1 MSEKLLGRNCSW
13 CSWATPSETRHN
25 LELCHSCAEHFDD
38 GATNE
43 RERIIAILERD
54 ADEWYRLGNRH
65 TGNAIKLAI
74 WLIKGENE

>member
-1 MSEKLLGRNCSW
+1 MRDSF
-13 CSWATPSETRHN
+13 TPEEVDRIENTAY
-25 LELCHSCAEHFDD
+25 EV
-38 GATNE
+38 GVKIGVTQE

>member
-1 MSEKLLGRNCSW
+1 LRDSF
-13 CSWATPSETRHN
+13 TPEEVDRIENTAY
-25 LELCHSCAEHFDD
+25 EV
-38 GATNE
+38 GVKIGVTQE